1 MTVANQLRCY
11 GEIDVCPCRNFLPVN
26 ASHQHPFHVVISRKF
41 SRYVLF
47 LKKILVAVLYLR
59 CKAHRFTTASYRFF
73 FFFLEIEGLQSVN
86 NTWISS
92 IRDSS
97 WEQGR
102 LMRKL
107 LLSRKFEKA
116 MVIARRGNL
125 LRNRSLRGTKVS
137 KPPSPSRRS
146 SRIFAH
152 RENIHRH

>member
-1 MTVANQLRCY
+1 MVRLM
-11 GEIDVCPCRNFLPVN
+11 
-26 ASHQHPFHVVISRKF
+26 
-41 SRYVLF
+41 YVLVG
-47 LKKILVAVLYLR
+47 I
-59 CKAHRFTTASYRFF
+59 
-73 FFFLEIEGLQSVN
+73 FFLLMLHISIPSMSSSAENFPGSQSVN

-125 LRNRSLRGTKVS
+125 LRDRSLRGTRVS
-137 KPPSPSRRS
+137 KPPSPSRSS

-152 RENIHRH
+152 RENIHRHYITI

>member
-1 MTVANQLRCY
+1 MVRLMYA
-11 GEIDVCPCRNFLPVN
+11 
-26 ASHQHPFHVVISRKF
+26 
-41 SRYVLF
+41 
-47 LKKILVAVLYLR
+47 LVGI
-59 CKAHRFTTASYRFF
+59 
-73 FFFLEIEGLQSVN
+73 FFLLMLHISIPSMSSSAENFPGSQSVN

-107 LLSRKFEKA
+107 LLSRKFET
-116 MVIARRGNL
+116 RRGNL
-125 LRNRSLRGTKVS
+125 LRNRSLRGTRVS
-137 KPPSPSRRS
+137 KPPSPSRSS